1 MALATPE
8 SIVIVGAGHAGGVA
22 AAALR
27 AEGYKGRLV
36 LLGAEEELPY
46 ERPPLSKEA
55 LKEPNDVAVKPI
67 HERAWYEERSIDL
80 RLEDP
85 AEGLLLEEGRIATRS
100 GERLAFDR
108 CLLATGGRVR
118 RLELPGLEDDELHY
132 LRSLADS
139 RRLAEALQP
148 GRRMLIVGG
157 GFIGLEVAASARAR
171 GVDVTLVEAAP
182 RLLARAVPEDHASH
196 LALRHAAEGVDVC
209 LETSIDGV
217 ERESAGYE
225 VTLIGG
231 RQFKADL
238 ILVGIG
244 ILPNS
249 EIAEHAGIT
258 CENGILVDARSR
270 SSADCVHATG
280 DVANFLHPK
289 AGGRLRLESWQH
301 AQSHAAYAARAMLGR
316 EEGDYEEIPS
326 FWSDQYDLHLEILGF
341 PTEWREPLSRGT
353 PGEPGHLLFDL
364 DEGFLRAVSGFSA
377 TRDMK
382 VLKRLM
388 AADKQLDPADLTDP
402 EVKLRSLLKD

>member
-1 MALATPE
+1 MVLATPE
-8 SIVIVGAGHAGGVA
+8 NIVIVGSGHAGGVA
-22 AAALR
+22 AAGLR

-36 LLGAEEELPY
+36 LLGAEGELPY

-55 LKEPNDVAVKPI
+55 LKDPQDAVVKPI

-80 RLEDP
+80 WLDDP
-85 AEGLLLEEGRIATRS
+85 AEGLLLEEGRVSTRS
-100 GERLAFDR
+100 GARLAFDR

-118 RLELPGLEDDELHY
+118 RLDLPGLDDEDLFY
-132 LRSLADS
+132 LRTLSDS

-148 GRRMLIVGG
+148 GRRLLIAGG

-171 GVDVTLVEAAP
+171 GVEVVLVEAAP
-182 RLLARAVPEDHASH
+182 RLLARAAPEEHARH
-196 LALRHAAEGVDVC
+196 LARRHTAEGVD
-209 LETSIDGV
+209 LRLKTSIDEV
-217 ERESAGYE
+217 DREDAGYR
-225 VTLIGG
+225 VTLTGG
-231 RQFKADL
+231 DCINADL

-249 EIAEHAGIT
+249 EIAEQSGID
-258 CENGILVDARSR
+258 CENGILTDARSR
-270 SSADCVHATG
+270 TSAEGVHATG

-289 AGGRLRLESWQH
+289 AGGRHRLESWQQ
-301 AQSHAAYAARAMLGR
+301 AQSHAAYAARAMLGS
-316 EEGDYEEIPS
+316 EEGDYDEIPS
-326 FWSDQYDLHLEILGF
+326 FWSDQYDLHLEMLGF

-364 DEGFLRAVSGFSA
+364 DDGFLRAVSGLSA
-377 TRDMK
+377 ARDMK

-402 EVKLRSLLKD
+402 EVKLRSLMKD